1 MFFWSDHPASY
12 AQWTLLFQSV
22 KQSPSKLQELAFLHM
37 FPEISIIGVKEELLK
52 RKTKVCSSKLW

>member
-37 FPEISIIGVKEELLK
+37 FPEISIIGLTLLK
-52 RKTKVCSSKLW
+52 RRTKVCSSKLW